1 MFWPWEI
8 IMFGRYDRWA
18 RWGALLACGCVF
30 QLFGGGCTP
39 NFDFIQTVL
48 LSALVGTTLTL
59 VQNV

>member
-1 MFWPWEI
+1 
-8 IMFGRYDRWA
+8 MFGRYDRWA